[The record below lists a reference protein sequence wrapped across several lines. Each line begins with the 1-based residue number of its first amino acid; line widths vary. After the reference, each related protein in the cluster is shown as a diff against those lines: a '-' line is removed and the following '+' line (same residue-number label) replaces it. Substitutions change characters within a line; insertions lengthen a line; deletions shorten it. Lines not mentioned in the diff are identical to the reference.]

1 MNNFE
6 RITYQIEEVK
16 RVMTPEVTEHIRL
29 STETLSQI
37 GIENL
42 EKLGQNQNDIENL
55 ISEITEAK
63 QFLNETQ
70 DRIKYSSGPGLSW
83 DDPVEI
89 TEGTV
94 KGYNYN
100 VEEVLKSSDNLRNK
114 IKTQEEHRQQ
124 VTFRKITNF
133 YYYYLKILTLFNLLS
148 VNAYFVISR
157 LQNRDIKIAQNN
169 SLVTK

>member
-1 MNNFE
+1 MNNLE
-6 RITYQIEEVK
+6 RITNQIEEVK
-16 RVMTPEVTEHIRL
+16 QVMTPEVTEQIRL

-42 EKLGQNQNDIENL
+42 EKLGQNQNEIENL
-55 ISEITEAK
+55 LSEITEAK

-89 TEGTV
+89 TDRTV

-100 VEEVLKSSDNLRNK
+100 VGEVVKRSDNLRNK
-114 IKTQEEHRQQ
+114 IQTQEEHRQQ
-124 VTFRKITNF
+124 VPFHN
-133 YYYYLKILTLFNLLS
+133 ILIIFL
-148 VNAYFVISR
+148 
-157 LQNRDIKIAQNN
+157 
-169 SLVTK
+169 

>member
-1 MNNFE
+1 MNYLE
-6 RITYQIEEVK
+6 RITNQIEEVK
-16 RVMTPEVTEHIRL
+16 RVMTPEVTEQIRL

-42 EKLGQNQNDIENL
+42 EKLGQNQNEIENL
-55 ISEITEAK
+55 LSEITEAK

-89 TEGTV
+89 TDRTIQ
-94 KGYNYN
+94 GYNYN
-100 VEEVLKSSDNLRNK
+100 VGEVVKRSDNLRNK

-124 VTFRKITNF
+124 VPFHNITNS
-133 YYYYLKILTLFNLLS
+133 YYCYLKTLT
-148 VNAYFVISR
+148 
-157 LQNRDIKIAQNN
+157 
-169 SLVTK
+169 

>member
-29 STETLSQI
+29 STDTLSQI

-70 DRIKYSSGPGLSW
+70 DRIKYSSGPGLDW

-133 YYYYLKILTLFNLLS
+133 YYYLKILTLFNLLS
-148 VNAYFVISR
+148 ENAYFVISR